1 MYINQNSTVDLNFVE
16 VSQNASFDQG
26 GAFFIDDNSSII
38 LNNVTMA
45 NNSAVGNSFVPFGNE
60 NEGNG
65 GAFAAY
71 GNSIINI
78 SKSIIWGNVATNN
91 QQMSPNNGAVVSI
104 DSSNVEGLPSAF
116 FGNGNID
123 ENPEFCNS
131 SNGNF
136 QLSQNSSSLNLLYG
150 GSHIG
155 CYGVGCEQVYS
166 NYAFSF
172 DGNSDQ
178 VELDP
183 SFLDGLG
190 AFTFQAMFYAYQDQE
205 GVSNI
210 IQHDGPDHDFY
221 LRYEGN
227 IFRAVQ
233 KHNNSEYGVID
244 IVAPAPRNWHQIT
257 FTYDGSISRFYLNGD
272 EQGSFEL
279 MGDYVANEA
288 IYLGNW
294 NQQEGFNGIIDE
306 VSLFDY
312 ALSSDEIL
320 EYANRSLSGFEF
332 GLLAHFNFDNYDG
345 NSLQDISGNGNDGI
359 VTGTTIVEGAPI
371 NAPELPAPEIISVN
385 VDING
390 NDVNFSVDA
399 DTIGLGYFDFQWTLD
414 SDSIAVMSFE
424 STSVQDLSPGLHY
437 VRITM
442 VDQTGSLRGDHV
454 LQSFY
459 VLDGFTQ
466 YYYTNFDDTTSSGLP
481 EGWNSYSNGQGWYVS
496 DDPFFE
502 YWTAEPGVG
511 NVVISNDDAA
521 DNDGQNDFN
530 DGSQDYLNLPPMDFT
545 SFDAPVALEFGSY
558 FTGQWYQSA
567 LVTYS
572 TDGGSNWAVL
582 GTVDASYHWQ
592 RQYYDLGFLQ
602 GNDNVVIGFHSNDN
616 GEWGSGWIIDDVSII
631 ENYELSTTN
640 ISGHVFSSM
649 NSEPLS
655 GVSII
660 AVEENNYFDHQTMSD
675 DNGFFSLD
683 IITGANYYL
692 NISLSDYQDNVQ
704 YISVGDSNLYFDI
717 YLNQSQEIQDA
728 IVEGNVF
735 DWYTNEAINDASV
748 LFAYADGD
756 MQTIELSTD
765 ENGYF
770 FGQVPGEK
778 EYDVFIYADGYWV
791 EHDAFNLS
799 QGEHQVISVGIAQM
813 SQASRLYGT
822 IRDGE
827 TGDLISYAEVN
838 LNCEQASDW
847 DRTGLL
853 GTYRLFNYYPGD
865 CDDGVLVVNA
875 NGYETSIQSVSD
887 IEFEAGSSVNMDL
900 VLFPGNDPE
909 PGIFSGTII
918 SNINGNAIHNASLSA
933 YSINTGQVYETV
945 TDSGSFSLTL
955 AESEYSVAINAEGHQ
970 EKFLSIYIQSSTQL
984 DTLIYLDEV
993 YSNTVYGV
1001 ISDNEGTA
1009 IGGATV
1015 TAYFSDNDVPLEIST
1030 ISDENGSYLVNLP
1043 DGVFNLSAALTSY
1056 QVSWINDVS
1065 VIDQDLELNF
1075 TLDQIVSFDG
1085 AIMGSVYFFGNLSGS
1100 ATINLW
1106 NDIYNA
1112 ETVTAENGTYYL
1124 NLINGTYSLFASSNG
1139 YGSIM
1144 IPDAVTIQ
1152 DNIVNYDIHFSQP
1165 GFIEPPVISSLIDY
1179 PNDQGRKLDMS
1190 WLPGDGQDIANFI
1203 NYSIWRK
1210 ITDLPPG
1217 APELWHYIATENF
1230 VDGLDLYDR
1239 VVPTLVDAN
1248 QDTVFHS
1255 TFMVTAHTDDPY
1267 VFFDSPPYSGYSI
1280 DNLSPDAPRDLSM
1293 SNSTIDNE
1301 IYQVDL
1307 SWSDPTVEDFAYHN
1321 VYRNNTNN
1329 EEVAIVFQTI
1339 ESSFEDMV
1347 YEWGNFEYWV
1357 TAVDHNGNESDA
1369 SEVAGVELSIEQEV
1383 MPEEFAL
1390 NQNYPNPFNPS
1401 TQIRYAL
1408 AENSNVTITIYNML
1422 GNKVRTLVNER
1433 QDAGFRNV
1441 LWNATNDNGSL
1452 VSAGMYIYT
1461 IKAGSFYQA
1470 KKMILLK

>member
-1 MYINQNSTVDLNFVE
+1 
-16 VSQNASFDQG
+16 
-26 GAFFIDDNSSII
+26 
-38 LNNVTMA
+38 
-45 NNSAVGNSFVPFGNE
+45 
-60 NEGNG
+60 
-65 GAFAAY
+65 
-71 GNSIINI
+71 
-78 SKSIIWGNVATNN
+78 
-91 QQMSPNNGAVVSI
+91 
-104 DSSNVEGLPSAF
+104 
-116 FGNGNID
+116 
-123 ENPEFCNS
+123 
-131 SNGNF
+131 
-136 QLSQNSSSLNLLYG
+136 
-150 GSHIG
+150 
-155 CYGVGCEQVYS
+155 
-166 NYAFSF
+166 
-172 DGNSDQ
+172 
-178 VELDP
+178 
-183 SFLDGLG
+183 
-190 AFTFQAMFYAYQDQE
+190 
-205 GVSNI
+205 
-210 IQHDGPDHDFY
+210 
-221 LRYEGN
+221 
-227 IFRAVQ
+227 
-233 KHNNSEYGVID
+233 
-244 IVAPAPRNWHQIT
+244 
-257 FTYDGSISRFYLNGD
+257 
-272 EQGSFEL
+272 
-279 MGDYVANEA
+279 
-288 IYLGNW
+288 
-294 NQQEGFNGIIDE
+294 
-306 VSLFDY
+306 
-312 ALSSDEIL
+312 
-320 EYANRSLSGFEF
+320 
-332 GLLAHFNFDNYDG
+332 
-345 NSLQDISGNGNDGI
+345 
-359 VTGTTIVEGAPI
+359 
-371 NAPELPAPEIISVN
+371 
-385 VDING
+385 
-390 NDVNFSVDA
+390 
-399 DTIGLGYFDFQWTLD
+399 
-414 SDSIAVMSFE
+414 
-424 STSVQDLSPGLHY
+424 
-437 VRITM
+437 
-442 VDQTGSLRGDHV
+442 
-454 LQSFY
+454 
-459 VLDGFTQ
+459 
-466 YYYTNFDDTTSSGLP
+466 
-481 EGWNSYSNGQGWYVS
+481 
-496 DDPFFE
+496 
-502 YWTAEPGVG
+502 
-511 NVVISNDDAA
+511 
-521 DNDGQNDFN
+521 
-530 DGSQDYLNLPPMDFT
+530 
-545 SFDAPVALEFGSY
+545 
-558 FTGQWYQSA
+558 
-567 LVTYS
+567 
-572 TDGGSNWAVL
+572 
-582 GTVDASYHWQ
+582 
-592 RQYYDLGFLQ
+592 
-602 GNDNVVIGFHSNDN
+602 
-616 GEWGSGWIIDDVSII
+616 
-631 ENYELSTTN
+631 
-640 ISGHVFSSM
+640 
-649 NSEPLS
+649 
-655 GVSII
+655 
-660 AVEENNYFDHQTMSD
+660 MSD

-799 QGEHQVISVGIAQM
+799 QGEHQVLSVGIAQM
-813 SQASRLYGT
+813 SEASRLYGT

-827 TGDLISYAEVN
+827 TGDLIPYAEVN

-887 IEFEAGSSVNMDL
+887 IEFEAGSSVNKDL
-900 VLFPGNDPE
+900 VLFQGNDPE

-918 SNINGNAIHNASLSA
+918 SNINGNAIHNAALSA

-955 AESEYSVAINAEGHQ
+955 AESEYSVGINAEGHQ
-970 EKFLSIYIQSSTQL
+970 EKFISIYIQSSTQL
-984 DTLIYLDEV
+984 DTLIYLEEV

-1001 ISDNEGTA
+1001 ISDNEGTTV
-1009 IGGATV
+1009 GGATV
-1015 TAYFSDNDVPLEIST
+1015 TAYYSDNDVPFEIST
-1030 ISDENGSYLVNLP
+1030 ISDENGSYQVNLP

-1065 VIDQDLELNF
+1065 VIDQDFELNF

-1106 NDIYNA
+1106 NDSYNA

-1124 NLINGTYSLFASSNG
+1124 DLINGTYSLFASSNG

-1210 ITDLPPG
+1210 ITDLPHG

-1230 VDGLDLYDR
+1230 IDGLDLYDR

-1280 DNLSPDAPRDLSM
+1280 DNLSPDAPRDLSI

-1321 VYRNNTNN
+1321 VYRNNTND

-1357 TAVDHNGNESDA
+1357 TAVDHNGNESDV
-1369 SEVAGVELSIEQEV
+1369 SEVAGVALSIEARSHARRICIESK
-1383 MPEEFAL
+1383 L
-1390 NQNYPNPFNPS
+1390 S
-1401 TQIRYAL
+1401 
-1408 AENSNVTITIYNML
+1408 
-1422 GNKVRTLVNER
+1422 
-1433 QDAGFRNV
+1433 
-1441 LWNATNDNGSL
+1441 
-1452 VSAGMYIYT
+1452 
-1461 IKAGSFYQA
+1461 
-1470 KKMILLK
+1470 